1 MLARLLARQRGS
13 VVRRREIGGENCK
26 GFQISST
33 TLGAVV
39 RSQVRVQLQLQ
50 LQLPSTQ
57 KSAQCDKTTG
67 WSPHTRLRRA
77 GDGECLAW
85 VGEQGL

>member
-26 GFQISST
+26 GFQIPST